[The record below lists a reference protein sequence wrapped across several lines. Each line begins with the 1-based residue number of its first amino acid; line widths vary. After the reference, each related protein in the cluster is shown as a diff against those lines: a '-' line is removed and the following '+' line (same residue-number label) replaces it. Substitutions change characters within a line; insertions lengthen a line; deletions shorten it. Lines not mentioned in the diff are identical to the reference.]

1 MQLCQLF
8 LILYELERRWDEFLR
23 SLCVSHEHRSI
34 LIDERQ
40 GVMCLMIFGD
50 VRRRHEDGGFAKQA

>member
-8 LILYELERRWDEFLR
+8 LILYELERRWDEFLG

-40 GVMCLMIFGD
+40 GVMCLMILRYVGRGHKD
-50 VRRRHEDGGFAKQA
+50 SRFA